1 MRAVYSSLL
10 TRNQYHILEM
20 HSLKLKKKQEKTKEY
35 NQRSAIYSQGS
46 VLLPPGFANKENS
59 CYANSILQCIFNI
72 RALRDLCEKSC
83 GLHPEKCQCRKEGS
97 SIICEILVYKNH
109 RKKVLHCCD
118 TEHSQRV

>member
-1 MRAVYSSLL
+1 MNSDLKTNAHARLRMAYIMRAVYSSLL

-59 CYANSILQCIFNI
+59 CYANSILQCIFNFE
-72 RALRDLCEKSC
+72 L
-83 GLHPEKCQCRKEGS
+83 
-97 SIICEILVYKNH
+97 
-109 RKKVLHCCD
+109 
-118 TEHSQRV
+118 